1 MTGKG
6 DMSCD
11 MQSTLDYDTL
21 FGGPTIH
28 LSIHPSEGVTEAFG
42 AITRFWDWLSK
53 QYLSCG
59 WQLLCFALL
68 GGLSNPA
75 YGVSLLVE
83 RKGVDGQIVAVF
95 AQFVWWVG
103 LPEFVCVYTF
113 P

>member
-21 FGGPTIH
+21 FGGHTIH
-28 LSIHPSEGVTEAFG
+28 PSIHPSEGVTEAFG

-59 WQLLCFALL
+59 WQLLCFALQ

-83 RKGVDGQIVAVF
+83 RKGVDGKIVAVF
-95 AQFVWWVG
+95 ARIRLVG
-103 LPEFVCVYTF
+103 GVA
-113 P
+113 